1 MATKRPRAVRHCV
14 EEWSIAGLMLLF
26 GTTTLVQA
34 FAPVNTLL
42 TSGLRVAYLRNFT
55 NEVPFP
61 AFENRDKEML
71 QTRVVN
77 GELVVPPGN
86 SRLALTSMAS
96 RIWWRGLTTLLC
108 GTTPQ
113 KWPSIFQR
121 RLVGSERY
129 SELTPIHLNS

>member
-34 FAPVNTLL
+34 FAPAKKRQTR
-42 TSGLRVAYLRNFT
+42 GLRVPYLRNCAD
-55 NEVPFP
+55 EVPFS
-61 AFENRDKEML
+61 AFKNWDKEML

-96 RIWWRGLTTLLC
+96 RIWWRGLTTLLF

>member
-26 GTTTLVQA
+26 ETTTLVQA

-42 TSGLRVAYLRNFT
+42 TSGLRMPYLRKFT

-71 QTRVVN
+71 QTRFVN

-96 RIWWRGLTTLLC
+96 RIWWRGLTTLLF

-113 KWPSIFQR
+113 KWPFIFQR

>member
-14 EEWSIAGLMLLF
+14 EEWSIAGLMLLS

-34 FAPVNTLL
+34 FAPAKKRQTR
-42 TSGLRVAYLRNFT
+42 GLRVPYLRNCAD
-55 NEVPFP
+55 EVPFS
-61 AFENRDKEML
+61 AFENWDKEML

-86 SRLALTSMAS
+86 SRLAQTSMAS
-96 RIWWRGLTTLLC
+96 GIWWTGLTTFLF

-113 KWPSIFQR
+113 KWPSIFPR

-129 SELTPIHLNS
+129 SELTPIHLDS